1 MKKIIIL
8 AFLPVL
14 IAGCS
19 GRDDLS
25 DAYGNFETIEYLIS
39 AEGNGK
45 ILELDLEEGAVITA
59 GQVVGVIDTIPLHL
73 QVVQLKAKIKAIRTQ
88 KSGVRAQIEVQKTQR
103 QTLLVEKKRLENL
116 LKDNAATGK
125 QMDDLN
131 GQLNTLDQQI
141 LATQSN
147 YETID
152 SEMRAMEAQVKMVED
167 QLRRNIIVNPME
179 GTVLEKF
186 AEPFEMAMAG
196 KALYKIADLKRMILR
211 VYISGDQLADVNI
224 GQRAEVLIDEGDNS
238 QQSLEGKVTWI
249 SDKSEFTPKIIQTK
263 EERVNLVYA
272 VKVEVRNDG
281 RLKIG
286 MPGEVN
292 FPKSTAD

>member
-1 MKKIIIL
+1 MKKPIIL
-8 AFLPVL
+8 VLMLVL

-25 DAYGNFETIEYLIS
+25 DAYGNFETIEYMIS

-45 ILELDLEEGAVITA
+45 ILELDLNEGDILSA
-59 GQVVGVIDTIPLHL
+59 GQVVGFIDTVPLHL
-73 QVVQLKAKIKAIRTQ
+73 QVIQLRAKIKAINAQKTGVRTQ
-88 KSGVRAQIEVQKTQR
+88 IQVLKTQK
-103 QTLLVEKKRLENL
+103 QTLLIEKKRLENL
-116 LKDNAATGK
+116 LRDNAATGK

-131 GQLNTLDQQI
+131 GQLNTLEQQI
-141 LATQSN
+141 IATQSN

-152 SEMRAMEAQVKMVED
+152 SEMTAMKAQVNIVED
-167 QLRRNIIVNPME
+167 QLRRNVVVNPMD

-186 AEPFEMAMAG
+186 AEPYEMALAG
-196 KALYKIADLKRMILR
+196 KALYKIADLKSMILR
-211 VYISGDQLADVNI
+211 VYISGNQLAQVKL
-224 GQRAEVLIDEGDNS
+224 GQQAEVLIDHGTEG
-238 QQSLEGKVTWI
+238 QQSLAGKVTWI

-292 FPKSTAD
+292 FPTSTAD

>member
-1 MKKIIIL
+1 MKKPIIL
-8 AFLPVL
+8 VLMLVL

-25 DAYGNFETIEYLIS
+25 DAYGNFETIEYMIS

-45 ILELDLEEGAVITA
+45 ILELDLDEGDDLSA
-59 GQVVGVIDTIPLHL
+59 GQVVGFIDTVPLHL
-73 QVVQLKAKIKAIRTQ
+73 QIIQLGAKIKAINAQKTGVRTQ
-88 KSGVRAQIEVQKTQR
+88 IQVLKTQKH
-103 QTLLVEKKRLENL
+103 TLLIEKKRLENL
-116 LKDNAATGK
+116 LRDNAATGK

-131 GQLNTLDQQI
+131 GQLNTLEQQI
-141 LATQSN
+141 IATQSN

-152 SEMRAMEAQVKMVED
+152 SEMTAMKAQVNIVED
-167 QLRRNIIVNPME
+167 QLRRNFVVNPMD

-186 AEPFEMAMAG
+186 AEPYEMALAG
-196 KALYKIADLKRMILR
+196 KALYKIADLKSMILR
-211 VYISGDQLADVNI
+211 VYISGNQLAQVKL
-224 GQRAEVLIDEGDNS
+224 GQQAEVLIDHGTEG
-238 QQSLEGKVTWI
+238 QQSLAGKVTWI

-292 FPKSTAD
+292 FPTLTAD

>member
-1 MKKIIIL
+1 MKKNIIQVL
-8 AFLPVL
+8 LLVL

-45 ILELDLEEGAVITA
+45 ILELDLDEGDVLTA
-59 GQVVGVIDTIPLHL
+59 GQVVGFIDTIPLHL
-73 QVVQLKAKIKAIRTQ
+73 QVTQLKAKIKAINAQR
-88 KSGVRAQIEVQKTQR
+88 SGVRTQIEVQKTQK

-131 GQLNTLDQQI
+131 GQLNTLEQQI
-141 LATQSN
+141 IATQSS

-152 SEMRAMEAQVKMVED
+152 SEMRAMEAQVKMVKD
-167 QLRRNIIVNPME
+167 QLRRNIIVNPMD

-186 AEPFEMAMAG
+186 AEPYEMAAAG
-196 KALYKIADLKRMILR
+196 KALYKIADLKSMILR
-211 VYISGDQLADVNI
+211 VYISGNQLAQVKL
-224 GQRAEVLIDEGDNS
+224 GQQAEVLIDHGTED

-292 FPKSTAD
+292 FPKP

>member
-1 MKKIIIL
+1 MKNIIVSIL
-8 AFLPVL
+8 LLVL

-19 GRDDLS
+19 GREDLA
-25 DAYGNFETIEYLIS
+25 DAYGNFETTEYLIS

-45 ILELDLEEGAVITA
+45 ILELDVNEGDMLSA
-59 GQVVGVIDTIPLHL
+59 GQVVGFIDTIPLFL
-73 QVVQLKAKIKAIRTQ
+73 QVVQLKARIKAINAQ
-88 KSGVRAQIEVQKTQR
+88 KVGVGAQIQVQKTQK
-103 QTLLVEKKRLENL
+103 QNLLVEKERLDNL

-141 LATQSN
+141 IATQSS

-152 SEMRAMEAQVKMVED
+152 SEMTAMEAQVKLVED
-167 QLRRNIIVNPME
+167 QLRRNTIINPMD

-186 AEPFEMAMAG
+186 TEPFEMASAG
-196 KALYKIADLKRMILR
+196 KALYKIADLENMILR
-211 VYISGDQLADVNI
+211 VYISGSQLAAVRL
-224 GQRAEVLIDEGDNS
+224 GQQAEVLIDHGPEG
-238 QQSLEGKVTWI
+238 QESLQGKVTWI

-292 FPKSTAD
+292 FSAQSAN

>member
-1 MKKIIIL
+1 MKKNIIQVL
-8 AFLPVL
+8 LLVL

-39 AEGNGK
+39 AEGSGK
-45 ILELDLEEGAVITA
+45 ILELDLDEGDILSS
-59 GQVVGVIDTIPLHL
+59 GQLVGFIDTIPLHL
-73 QVVQLKAKIKAIRTQ
+73 QVIQLKAKIKAINAQ
-88 KSGVRAQIEVQKTQR
+88 KAGVRAQIQVQKTQK

-116 LKDNAATGK
+116 LRDNAATGK
-125 QMDDLN
+125 QMDDLK
-131 GQLNTLDQQI
+131 GQLNTLEQQI
-141 LATQSN
+141 IATQSS

-152 SEMRAMEAQVKMVED
+152 SEMTAMEAQVSMVED
-167 QLRRNIIVNPME
+167 QLNRNIIVNPMD

-186 AEPFEMAMAG
+186 TEPYEMAMAG
-196 KALYKIADLKRMILR
+196 KALYKIADMKSMILR
-211 VYISGDQLADVNI
+211 VYISGNQLAQVKL
-224 GQRAEVLIDEGDNS
+224 GQQVEVLIDQGTEG

-249 SDKSEFTPKIIQTK
+249 SGKSEFTPKIIQTK

-272 VKVEVRNDG
+272 VKVEVLNDG

-292 FPKSTAD
+292 FPTSTAD

>member
-1 MKKIIIL
+1 MKKNIIQVL
-8 AFLPVL
+8 LLVL

-39 AEGNGK
+39 AEGSGK
-45 ILELDLEEGAVITA
+45 ILELDIDEGDVLSA
-59 GQVVGVIDTIPLHL
+59 GQVVGFIDTIPHHL
-73 QVVQLKAKIKAIRTQ
+73 QIIQIKAKLKAIDAQKAGVRTQ
-88 KSGVRAQIEVQKTQR
+88 IQVQKTQK
-103 QTLLVEKKRLENL
+103 QTLLIEKKRIENL
-116 LKDNAATGK
+116 LRDNAATGK

-131 GQLNTLDQQI
+131 GQLNTLEQQI
-141 LATQSN
+141 IATQSS

-152 SEMRAMEAQVKMVED
+152 SEMTAMEAQVKIVED
-167 QLRRNIIVNPME
+167 QLRRNIIVNPMD

-186 AEPFEMAMAG
+186 AETYEMAATG
-196 KALYKIADLKRMILR
+196 KTLYKIADLKSMILR
-211 VYISGDQLADVNI
+211 VYISGNQLAQVKL
-224 GQRAEVLIDEGDNS
+224 GQQAEVLIDHGVEG

-292 FPKSTAD
+292 FPKPLAD

>member
-1 MKKIIIL
+1 MKKTIIPIL
-8 AFLPVL
+8 SLLL

-45 ILELDLEEGAVITA
+45 ILELDCNEGDVLSA
-59 GQVVGVIDTIPLHL
+59 GQVVGFIDTVPLHL
-73 QVVQLKAKIKAIRTQ
+73 QVIQLRAKIKAVNAQKTGVRTQ
-88 KSGVRAQIEVQKTQR
+88 IQVLKTQK
-103 QTLLVEKKRLENL
+103 QTLLIEKKRIENL
-116 LKDNAATGK
+116 LRDNAATGK
-125 QMDDLN
+125 QMDDMN

-141 LATQSN
+141 IATQSS

-152 SEMRAMEAQVKMVED
+152 SEMTAMEAQVKIVED
-167 QLRRNIIVNPME
+167 QLRRNFVVNPMD

-186 AEPFEMAMAG
+186 AEPYEMAVAG
-196 KALYKIADLKRMILR
+196 KALYKIADLKSMILR
-211 VYISGDQLADVNI
+211 VYISGSQLAAVTL
-224 GQRAEVLIDEGDNS
+224 GQQAEVLIDHDTEG
-238 QQSLEGKVTWI
+238 QQSLAGKVTWI

-272 VKVEVRNDG
+272 VKVEVGNDG

-292 FPKSTAD
+292 FSKP

>member
-1 MKKIIIL
+1 MKKIIIQIL
-8 AFLPVL
+8 LPVL

-39 AEGNGK
+39 AEGSGK
-45 ILELDLEEGAVITA
+45 ILELDLEEGEVLAA
-59 GQVVGVIDTIPLHL
+59 GQVVGIIDTLPLHL
-73 QVVQLKAKIKAIRTQ
+73 QIAQLKAKVNAINAQ
-88 KSGVRAQIEVQKTQR
+88 KSGVRSQIEVQETQK

-131 GQLNTLDQQI
+131 GQLHTLEQQI
-141 LATQSN
+141 IATKSN

-152 SEMRAMEAQVKMVED
+152 SEMTAMRAQIKMVED
-167 QLRRNIIVNPME
+167 QLRRNIIVNPIE

-186 AEPFEMAMAG
+186 AEPFEMALTG

-211 VYISGDQLADVNI
+211 VYISGDQLAEVTL
-224 GQRAEVLIDEGDNS
+224 GQRAEVLIDQGDEGH
-238 QQSLEGKVTWI
+238 QSLEGKVAWI

-272 VKVEVRNDG
+272 VKLEVWNDG

-292 FPKSTAD
+292 FSKSD

>member
-1 MKKIIIL
+1 MKKTIIPVL
-8 AFLPVL
+8 LLVL

-19 GRDDLS
+19 GREDLS
-25 DAYGNFETIEYLIS
+25 DAYGNFETIEYMIS

-45 ILELDLEEGAVITA
+45 ILELDLDEGDDLSA
-59 GQVVGVIDTIPLHL
+59 GQVVGFIDTVPLHL
-73 QVVQLKAKIKAIRTQ
+73 QVIQLRAKIKAINAQKAGVRTQ
-88 KSGVRAQIEVQKTQR
+88 IQVLETQKR
-103 QTLLVEKKRLENL
+103 TLLVEKKRLDNL
-116 LKDNAATGK
+116 LRDNAATGK

-131 GQLNTLDQQI
+131 GQLNTLEQQI
-141 LATQSN
+141 IATQSS

-152 SEMRAMEAQVKMVED
+152 SEMTAMEAQVKIVEN
-167 QLRRNIIVNPME
+167 QLRRNVVVNPMD

-186 AEPFEMAMAG
+186 AEPYEMAVAG
-196 KALYKIADLKRMILR
+196 KALYKIADLKSMILR
-211 VYISGDQLADVNI
+211 VYISGNQLAQVKL
-224 GQRAEVLIDEGDNS
+224 GQQAEVLIDHGIEG
-238 QQSLEGKVTWI
+238 QQSLAGKVTWI

-292 FPKSTAD
+292 FPTLTAD

>member
-1 MKKIIIL
+1 MKKTFIPIL
-8 AFLPVL
+8 SLLL

-25 DAYGNFETIEYLIS
+25 DAYGNFEAIEYLIS

-45 ILELDLEEGAVITA
+45 ILELDLNEGDVLSE
-59 GQVVGVIDTIPLHL
+59 GQVVGFIDTIPLHL
-73 QVVQLKAKIKAIRTQ
+73 QVVQLEARIKAINSQKAGVRTQ
-88 KSGVRAQIEVQKTQR
+88 IQVQKTQK

-116 LKDNAATGK
+116 LRDNAATGK

-131 GQLNTLDQQI
+131 GQLNTLEQQI
-141 LATQSN
+141 IATQSK

-152 SEMRAMEAQVKMVED
+152 SEMTAMQAQVKMVED
-167 QLRRNIIVNPME
+167 KLGRNFIVNPMN

-186 AEPFEMAMAG
+186 AEPHEMAMAG
-196 KALYKIADLKRMILR
+196 KALYKIADLKSMILR
-211 VYISGDQLADVNI
+211 VYISGSQLAGVTL
-224 GQRAEVLIDEGDNS
+224 GQQAEVLIDHGTEDR
-238 QQSLEGKVTWI
+238 QSLEGKVTWI

-272 VKVEVRNDG
+272 VKVEVLNDG
-281 RLKIG
+281 LLKIG

-292 FPKSTAD
+292 FSK

>member
-1 MKKIIIL
+1 MKKNIIQVLMLI
-8 AFLPVL
+8 L

-39 AEGNGK
+39 AEGSGR
-45 ILELDLEEGAVITA
+45 ILVLDLEEGDDLSA
-59 GQVVGVIDTIPLHL
+59 GQLVGYIDTIPLHL
-73 QVVQLKAKIKAIRTQ
+73 RVNQLNANIRAINARKAGVRTQ
-88 KSGVRAQIEVQKTQR
+88 IQVQKTQK
-103 QTLLVEKKRLENL
+103 QTLLIEKKRLENL
-116 LKDNAATGK
+116 MKDNAATGK
-125 QMDDLN
+125 QMDDLK
-131 GQLNTLDQQI
+131 GKLDILEQQI
-141 LATQSN
+141 SATQSS
-147 YETID
+147 YVTID
-152 SEMRAMEAQVKMVED
+152 SEAAAMEAQVKMAED
-167 QLRRNIIVNPME
+167 QLRRDFIVNPVD

-186 AEPFEMAMAG
+186 AEPYEMAVAG
-196 KALYKIADLKRMILR
+196 KALYKIADLKTMILR
-211 VYISGDQLADVNI
+211 VYISGSQLAQVTL
-224 GQRAEVLIDEGDNS
+224 GQQAEVLIDQGDEG
-238 QQSLEGKVTWI
+238 QGALEGKVTWI

-292 FPKSTAD
+292 FSKPKSD

>member
-1 MKKIIIL
+1 MKKNIIQVL
-8 AFLPVL
+8 LLVL

-45 ILELDLEEGAVITA
+45 ILELDLDEGDVLTA
-59 GQVVGVIDTIPLHL
+59 GQVVGFIDTIPLHL
-73 QVVQLKAKIKAIRTQ
+73 QVTQLKAKIKAINAQR
-88 KSGVRAQIEVQKTQR
+88 SGVRTQIEAQKTQK

-131 GQLNTLDQQI
+131 GQLNTLEQQI
-141 LATQSN
+141 IATQSS

-152 SEMRAMEAQVKMVED
+152 SEMRAMEAQVKMVKD
-167 QLRRNIIVNPME
+167 QLRRNIIVNPMD

-186 AEPFEMAMAG
+186 AEPYEMAAAG
-196 KALYKIADLKRMILR
+196 KTLYKIADLKSMILR
-211 VYISGDQLADVNI
+211 VYISGNQLAQVKL
-224 GQRAEVLIDEGDNS
+224 GQQAEVLIDHGTED

-292 FPKSTAD
+292 FPKP

>member
-1 MKKIIIL
+1 MKKTIIPVL
-8 AFLPVL
+8 LLVL

-19 GRDDLS
+19 GREDLS
-25 DAYGNFETIEYLIS
+25 DAYGNFETIEYMIS

-45 ILELDLEEGAVITA
+45 ILELDLDEGDDLSA
-59 GQVVGVIDTIPLHL
+59 GQVVGFIDTVPLHL
-73 QVVQLKAKIKAIRTQ
+73 QVIQLRAKIKAINAQKAGVRTQ
-88 KSGVRAQIEVQKTQR
+88 IQVLETQKR
-103 QTLLVEKKRLENL
+103 TLLVEKKRLDNL
-116 LKDNAATGK
+116 LRDNAATGK

-131 GQLNTLDQQI
+131 GQLNTLKQQI
-141 LATQSN
+141 IATQSS

-152 SEMRAMEAQVKMVED
+152 SEMTAMEAQVKIVEN
-167 QLRRNIIVNPME
+167 QLRRNVVVNPMD

-186 AEPFEMAMAG
+186 AEPYEMAVAG
-196 KALYKIADLKRMILR
+196 KALYKIADLKSMILR
-211 VYISGDQLADVNI
+211 VYISGNQLAQVKL
-224 GQRAEVLIDEGDNS
+224 GQQAEVLIDHGIEG
-238 QQSLEGKVTWI
+238 QQSLAGKVTWI

-292 FPKSTAD
+292 FSKPIAD

>member
-1 MKKIIIL
+1 MKKNIIQVL
-8 AFLPVL
+8 LLVL

-25 DAYGNFETIEYLIS
+25 DAYGNFETVEYLIS

-45 ILELDLEEGAVITA
+45 ILELDLDEGDVLTA
-59 GQVVGVIDTIPLHL
+59 GQVVGFIDTIPLHL
-73 QVVQLKAKIKAIRTQ
+73 QVTQLKAKIKAINAQR
-88 KSGVRAQIEVQKTQR
+88 SGVRTQIEVQKTQK

-131 GQLNTLDQQI
+131 GQLNTLEQQI
-141 LATQSN
+141 IATQSS

-152 SEMRAMEAQVKMVED
+152 SEMRAMEAQVKMVKD
-167 QLRRNIIVNPME
+167 QLRRNIIVNPMD

-186 AEPFEMAMAG
+186 AEPYEMAAAG
-196 KALYKIADLKRMILR
+196 KALYKIADLKSMILR
-211 VYISGDQLADVNI
+211 VYISGNQLAQVKL
-224 GQRAEVLIDEGDNS
+224 GQQAEVLIDHGTED

-292 FPKSTAD
+292 FPKP

>member
-1 MKKIIIL
+1 MKKMIIQ
-8 AFLPVL
+8 VL
-14 IAGCS
+14 LLVFIAGCS

-45 ILELDLEEGAVITA
+45 ILELDLNEGDVLSA
-59 GQVVGVIDTIPLHL
+59 GQVVGFIDTVPLHL
-73 QVVQLKAKIKAIRTQ
+73 QVIQLKARIKAINAQKAGVRTQ
-88 KSGVRAQIEVQKTQR
+88 IQVQKTQK
-103 QTLLVEKKRLENL
+103 QTLLIEKKRLENL
-116 LKDNAATGK
+116 LRDNAATGK

-131 GQLNTLDQQI
+131 GQLNTLEQQI
-141 LATQSN
+141 IATQSR

-152 SEMRAMEAQVKMVED
+152 SEMTAMEAQVRIVED
-167 QLRRNIIVNPME
+167 QLRRNFVVNPMD

-186 AEPFEMAMAG
+186 AEPYEMAVAG
-196 KALYKIADLKRMILR
+196 KALYKIADLKSMILR
-211 VYISGDQLADVNI
+211 VYISGNQLAQVKL
-224 GQRAEVLIDEGDNS
+224 GQQAEVLFDHGSEG
-238 QQSLEGKVTWI
+238 QQSLAGKVTWI

-272 VKVEVRNDG
+272 VKVEVPNDG

-292 FPKSTAD
+292 FPTSATD

>member
-1 MKKIIIL
+1 MKKPIIL
-8 AFLPVL
+8 VLMLVL

-25 DAYGNFETIEYLIS
+25 DAYGNFETIEYMIS

-45 ILELDLEEGAVITA
+45 ILELDLDEGDDLSA
-59 GQVVGVIDTIPLHL
+59 GQVVGFIDTVPLHL
-73 QVVQLKAKIKAIRTQ
+73 QVLQLRARIKAINAQKTGVRTQ
-88 KSGVRAQIEVQKTQR
+88 IQVLKTQK
-103 QTLLVEKKRLENL
+103 QTLLIEKKRLENL
-116 LKDNAATGK
+116 LRDNAATGK

-131 GQLNTLDQQI
+131 GQLNTLEQQI
-141 LATQSN
+141 IATQSN

-152 SEMRAMEAQVKMVED
+152 SEMTAMEAQVKIVEN
-167 QLRRNIIVNPME
+167 QLRRNVVVNPMD

-186 AEPFEMAMAG
+186 AEPYEMAVAG
-196 KALYKIADLKRMILR
+196 KALYKIADLKSMILR
-211 VYISGDQLADVNI
+211 VYISGNQLAQVKL
-224 GQRAEVLIDEGDNS
+224 GQQAEVLIDHGTEGK
-238 QQSLEGKVTWI
+238 QSLTGKVTWI

-292 FPKSTAD
+292 FPTSTAD

>member
-1 MKKIIIL
+1 MKKTII
-8 AFLPVL
+8 PVLLLFL

-25 DAYGNFETIEYLIS
+25 DAYGNFETIEYMIS

-45 ILELDLEEGAVITA
+45 ILELDLNEGDDLSA
-59 GQVVGVIDTIPLHL
+59 GQVVGFIDTVPLHL
-73 QVVQLKAKIKAIRTQ
+73 QVIQLGARIEAINAQ
-88 KSGVRAQIEVQKTQR
+88 KSGVRTQIQVLKTQK
-103 QTLLVEKKRLENL
+103 QTLLIEKERLENL
-116 LKDNAATGK
+116 LRDNAATGK
-125 QMDDLN
+125 QMDDLK
-131 GQLNTLDQQI
+131 GQLNTLEQQI
-141 LATQSN
+141 FATQSS

-152 SEMRAMEAQVKMVED
+152 SEKSAMEAQVKIVED
-167 QLRRNIIVNPME
+167 QLSRNFIVNPMD

-186 AEPFEMAMAG
+186 AEPFEMAVAG
-196 KALYKIADLKRMILR
+196 KPLYKIADLEIMILR
-211 VYISGDQLADVNI
+211 VYISGNQLARVKL
-224 GQRAEVLIDEGDNS
+224 GQQAEVLIDHGAEG
-238 QQSLEGKVTWI
+238 QQSLAGRVTWI

-272 VKVEVRNDG
+272 VKVEVQNDG

-292 FPKSTAD
+292 FSTSTAD

>member
-1 MKKIIIL
+1 MKKNIIQVLMLI
-8 AFLPVL
+8 L

-39 AEGNGK
+39 AEGSGR
-45 ILELDLEEGAVITA
+45 ILVLDLEEGDDLSA
-59 GQVVGVIDTIPLHL
+59 GQLVGYIDTIPLHL
-73 QVVQLKAKIKAIRTQ
+73 RINQLNANIRAINARKAGVRTQ
-88 KSGVRAQIEVQKTQR
+88 IQVQKTQK
-103 QTLLVEKKRLENL
+103 QTLLIEKKRLENL
-116 LKDNAATGK
+116 MKDNAATGK
-125 QMDDLN
+125 QMDDLK
-131 GQLNTLDQQI
+131 GKLDILEQQI
-141 LATQSN
+141 SATQSS
-147 YETID
+147 YVTID
-152 SEMRAMEAQVKMVED
+152 SEAAAMEAQVKMAED
-167 QLRRNIIVNPME
+167 QLRRNFIVNPVD

-186 AEPFEMAMAG
+186 AEPYEMAVAG
-196 KALYKIADLKRMILR
+196 KALYKIADLKTMILR
-211 VYISGDQLADVNI
+211 VYISGSQLAQVTL
-224 GQRAEVLIDEGDNS
+224 GQQAEVLIDQGDER
-238 QQSLEGKVTWI
+238 QEALEGKVTWI

-292 FPKSTAD
+292 FSKPKSD